1 MERLNSIVKPEIIH
15 KPRYKSTALNDESR
29 IERLVLRQKKDPEYV
44 PTFEIK
50 IAQRADGLWFWA
62 ISCYTDDIG
71 CSYGLFDDCGEYV
84 RNRQDAINAA
94 ALEIVDCYKG
104 HKLNNNCI
112 KWLLDITQRSD
123 SQDTLF

>member
-1 MERLNSIVKPEIIH
+1 MERFNSIIKPEIIH

-50 IAQRADGLWFWA
+50 IAQRDDGLWFWA
-62 ISCYTDDIG
+62 ISCYTDGMG
-71 CSYGLFDDCGEYV
+71 CGYGLFDGCGEYV

-94 ALEIVDCYKG
+94 ALEIVDCYKRS
-104 HKLNNNCI
+104 KLNNHCI